1 MSENEVTKLTHWKK
15 GTNASAFYFFSC
27 YIQVLFE
34 SHLPSKPF
42 APTKLLFQFW
52 SQEVL
57 FQKGCQL
64 PTIKQLRNF
73 QRNGSGRLAVR
84 IRNITHSGS
93 ILMLKT
99 TCIFQP
105 LVSSQPKL
113 CNKLLQL
120 SLCKCFT
127 QSEPTEGL
135 KWHEKKKKILEGD
148 SFFNEQATSCSRSCK
163 TYY

>member
-1 MSENEVTKLTHWKK
+1 MNPNANDMQTLRGVCLNSVRWKMRWQSWPTGK
-15 GTNASAFYFFSC
+15 KEQMHQLSTFSHVIFTC
-27 YIQVLFE
+27 YLSLIYLLND
-34 SHLPSKPF
+34 LPPPNSW
-42 APTKLLFQFW
+42 FQLW

-73 QRNGSGRLAVR
+73 QRNRSGRLAMR
-84 IRNITHSGS
+84 IKTITHSGP

-99 TCIFQP
+99 ICIFQP

-135 KWHEKKKKILEGD
+135 KWHGI
-148 SFFNEQATSCSRSCK
+148 
-163 TYY
+163 